1 MAGGA
6 KVFANGRVCWAESW
20 ESMMKHNLQRPPAC
34 EQALMDQ
41 LSARLPDARPDR
53 EEARRRRARARLV
66 RPLEKP

>member
-1 MAGGA
+1 
-6 KVFANGRVCWAESW
+6 
-20 ESMMKHNLQRPPAC
+20 MMKHNLQRPPAC

-41 LSARLPDARPDR
+41 RNARLPDARLDM